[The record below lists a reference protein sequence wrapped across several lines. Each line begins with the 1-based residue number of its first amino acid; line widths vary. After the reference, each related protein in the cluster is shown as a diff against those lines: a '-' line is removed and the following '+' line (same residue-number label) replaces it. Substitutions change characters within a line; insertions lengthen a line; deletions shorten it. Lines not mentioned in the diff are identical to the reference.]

1 MALLFGRIGRKEYSF
16 IKVTEFSMS
25 PRFSAF
31 FLRFLEYIYFPNN
44 MFLILKTAYGDR
56 EHIRCQPTSPCKLW
70 KLQSGPSDQHPRGGG
85 AERWEGDLQKCDYP
99 IQGRIQIVKL
109 INPSYPLDVGP
120 MTQIEVTLYNY
131 TERLVCT

>member
-56 EHIRCQPTSPCKLW
+56 EHIRCKPTSPCKLW
-70 KLQSGPSDQHPRGGG
+70 KLQSGPSNQHPRGGAQRG
-85 AERWEGDLQKCDYP
+85 GRGDL
-99 IQGRIQIVKL
+99 
-109 INPSYPLDVGP
+109 
-120 MTQIEVTLYNY
+120 
-131 TERLVCT
+131 